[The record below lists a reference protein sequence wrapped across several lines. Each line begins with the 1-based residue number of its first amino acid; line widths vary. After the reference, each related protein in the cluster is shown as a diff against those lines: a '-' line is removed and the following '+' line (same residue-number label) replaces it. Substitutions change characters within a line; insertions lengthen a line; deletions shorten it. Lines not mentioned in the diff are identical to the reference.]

1 MTNELALTRIGGV
14 YTIHRLPPD
23 KPVQKNILAADFYA
37 IVRTTE
43 ELSVV
48 CPVEVPINNSQRQDG
63 WVGLKVEG
71 PLDFDLKGILAG
83 LTTVLAHADVSVYV
97 LSSYDTDYLFVR
109 SPSFEDAVEA
119 LRAAGY
125 RVTL

>member
-1 MTNELALTRIGGV
+1 MTNKLSLTRVSGE

-23 KPVQKNILAADFYA
+23 NPVPRAIFTADFYA
-37 IVRTTE
+37 IVRTAE
-43 ELSVV
+43 ELSIV
-48 CPVEVPINNSQRQDG
+48 CPVEVPVNSSSRQEG

-71 PLDFDLKGILAG
+71 PLDFNLKGILAG
-83 LTTVLAHADVSVYV
+83 MTTVLAHADVSVFV

-109 SPSFEDAVEA
+109 APSFETAVGA